1 MPYRFIERLPSMPHS
16 RPTYLTAIVSM
27 AMVLFVAGLF
37 ALIALHGQR
46 LIDLFK
52 EKVDVWL
59 EFNPDISQEDLAR
72 IIRQIRQE
80 PFVKPETVVYVTR
93 EQAATLMRQ
102 DLGDES
108 LLADLPNLMYDVVR
122 FHVRAEFFHSDSLRQ
137 WREALKRDTLISE
150 LYVEA
155 IETGNI
161 SRNLSLLAGAT
172 LGLALLLF
180 VVAVVIT
187 YNTIRLAL
195 YVNRFII
202 KNQELVGASW
212 GFIIRPYVRQGLIN
226 GFISALIAIGALI
239 ALLSWAYRHVPE
251 IAPLFDPNGILMI
264 FVLLVVLG
272 VLLSGASTYWVTRRF
287 LQMKIDDLY

>member
-1 MPYRFIERLPSMPHS
+1 MPYRFTERLPSMPHS

-46 LIDLFK
+46 LVDLFK

-59 EFNPDISQEDLAR
+59 EFDPNISQEDLAR

-93 EQAATLMRQ
+93 EQAAILMRQ

-122 FHVRAEFFHSDSLRQ
+122 FHVRAEFLHSDSLRQ

-161 SRNLSLLAGAT
+161 SRNLSLIAGAT

-226 GFISALIAIGALI
+226 GFISALVAIGALI
-239 ALLSWAYRHVPE
+239 ALLSWAYRRVPE